1 MAIQETFVVTA
12 RKWRP
17 QQFSD
22 VVGQEHITK
31 TLKNAITG
39 NRVHHAY
46 LFSGPRGVGKTT
58 TARIFARGV
67 NCVNLKNGEPCN
79 ECENCLNML
88 ENKSM
93 DIIEI
98 DGASNNSVDDIRKL
112 RENAK
117 YPPITG
123 KFKLYIIDEV
133 HMLSTSAFNALL
145 KTLEEPPPHLLFV
158 FATTES
164 HKVPATILSRCQRF
178 DFRRM
183 EITNITNQLKYIAEK
198 ESITIDEQSLVTIAK
213 KADGSMRDSQSIF
226 DQVIAFCGKDVNYSD
241 MAESLHLIDE
251 EFFFELTDAISNND
265 KAEIFNISK
274 KVSDKGYDLN
284 ETLSGYLEHVRNLMS
299 VKATESTDLIETS
312 EEYKEKYLKY
322 SEKFTDNDLLSM
334 MKIVNDA
341 EQQIRFSSQPKIKF
355 ELSLLKMAS
364 LEKVQD
370 LNLLLSQIAEL
381 KKNSNW
387 IGNSSDEPKQVIQE
401 SKKEIKKTSILD
413 VVENTVAK
421 PQKSLK
427 SEIQNKWN
435 DFKNS
440 DELIDLGLSELKNT
454 FAEIYDD
461 YIILK
466 PNSEFLYNFFN
477 ENREKVRSLFNN
489 KFDLKINID
498 FVYDKNQPIKEV
510 SNKFSKEVTSNSKIE
525 DDTELSDL
533 EKAIIKELGAI
544 KIK

>member
-67 NCVNLKNGEPCN
+67 NCVNLKDGEPCN

-117 YPPITG
+117 YPPSTG